1 MTPRRARSLLIVA
14 LSVGAILLR
23 ASPAAAYNEVNV
35 KHIRMQRLD
44 AVSCTAPIRITATLT
59 DSSANPV
66 PGAEVRF
73 SYKKSA
79 PGDSIAPTTTFS
91 NAAGLAE
98 TTIDLSCV
106 IGSRIIR
113 ASVPGDGSAQLVV
126 TCSPRNG
133 CTVKPQGG
141 VLGIVGLPNTDT
153 GVDPVT
159 APTVDRKVD
168 NQSFRGLVALAAG
181 ILIGT
186 LGLVGW
192 SQRRVRSRP

>member
-1 MTPRRARSLLIVA
+1 MNPRTFRSLLGATLAI
-14 LSVGAILLR
+14 GAILL
-23 ASPAAAYNEVNV
+23 AAMPAAAYNEENV

-44 AVSCTAPIRITATLT
+44 AVSCTTPIRIAATLT
-59 DSSANPV
+59 DSAGAPV

-79 PGDSIAPTTTFS
+79 AGDFIAPTTATS
-91 NAAGLAE
+91 DAAGVAQ
-98 TTIDLSCV
+98 TTLDLTCA

-141 VLGIVGLPNTDT
+141 VLGIVGLPDT
-153 GVDPVT
+153 EAPASTTLPVGQR
-159 APTVDRKVD
+159 PGERP
-168 NQSFRGLVALAAG
+168 FGGLALL
-181 ILIGT
+181 LIAVVSIGA
-186 LGLVGW
+186 LGLRGW
-192 SQRRVRSRP
+192 SLRRLNRP